1 MQLNSQFLLQGGDA
15 APDSQFQRIMNGLH
29 LHSDS
34 WECQG
39 NIHLHDIEANHQ
51 SWSHNQAI
59 LMAARAARSIAQS
72 SSCWWVSLNP
82 QVRNSTLKPGSLC
95 SCKVAAT
102 QRGRSTVCY
111 RRWPH
116 AALTYQFDGQGFR
129 GPSYRIT
136 KQLCNL
142 FNYDLALIFLAF
154 SCGST

>member
-1 MQLNSQFLLQGGDA
+1 MKFMQLNNQFLLEGGDA
-15 APDSQFQRIMNGLH
+15 APDSHLQRIMNGLH

-51 SWSHNQAI
+51 SWNHNQAI

-95 SCKVAAT
+95 SCKVVAT
-102 QRGRSTVCY
+102 QRGRSTVMDAGPMP
-111 RRWPH
+111 RSRTNSMGRDS
-116 AALTYQFDGQGFR
+116 AARVTEL
-129 GPSYRIT
+129 PSSFAI
-136 KQLCNL
+136 
-142 FNYDLALIFLAF
+142 
-154 SCGST
+154 SSTTTSH